1 MVKKNILFIFYAIFL
16 IATIIMF
23 LIVYNCISGNLAL
36 PFVVGY
42 LVLIVFYAIYMF
54 SMTILNLKKF
64 KCVEIKK
71 SIFKFITLFVSF
83 GVLNYGFDYFVRHS
97 NIDLLREFSTSLG
110 IAFAFSFADIAF
122 SKKDDIEVKKP
133 LKFKKIK
140 A

>member
-1 MVKKNILFIFYAIFL
+1 MRKNILFILYALFL

-23 LIVYNCISGNLAL
+23 LIVYNCIGGNLAL
-36 PFVVGY
+36 PFVMGY
-42 LVLIVFYAIYMF
+42 LVLILFYAIYMF
-54 SMTILNLKKF
+54 SMTIVNLKKL
-64 KCVEIKK
+64 KWVEIKK

-122 SKKDDIEVKKP
+122 SKKDSTESKKL

-140 A
+140 S